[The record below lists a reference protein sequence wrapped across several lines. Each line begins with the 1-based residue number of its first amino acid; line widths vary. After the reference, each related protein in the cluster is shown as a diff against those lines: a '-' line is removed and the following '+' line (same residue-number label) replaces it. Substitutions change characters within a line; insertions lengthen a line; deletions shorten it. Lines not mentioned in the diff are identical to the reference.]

1 MDQPRTYDVITVG
14 SATEDIMIQ
23 VDSAKVITVEDI
35 NGSQSYMALEYGGKM
50 HVDNIIVSVGGGG
63 VNTATTF
70 ALQGLTTAVVSKVGR
85 DDGADRIRKR
95 LTEAGAHAHLLA
107 DSPDHS
113 TGYSTIITSYSGERT
128 VLVHRGASRELRAE
142 DLNWDE
148 MAKAEWLY
156 LAALAGNSWQLYP
169 LLADFAC
176 THGIKLAL
184 NLGTSQIDQG
194 LEGFAEILGC
204 ADLLFQNAEEMR
216 TLTGVPAER
225 GDRDEREMM
234 RLLHEVGVDVVVI
247 TDGAR
252 GAAASDG
259 SALYVVPAF
268 EVEAACSLG
277 AGDAFAA
284 GCLSALQHGL
294 GLQEALRMGSA
305 NSASVVQQVG
315 ANRGILTWD
324 EAREFVATHTPR

>member
-1 MDQPRTYDVITVG
+1 M
-14 SATEDIMIQ
+14 
-23 VDSAKVITVEDI
+23 
-35 NGSQSYMALEYGGKM
+35 
-50 HVDNIIVSVGGGG
+50 SVGGGG

-148 MAKAEWLY
+148 MGRTQWLY
-156 LAALAGNSWQLYP
+156 VAALAGNSWQLYP
-169 LLADFAC
+169 LLAEFAC
-176 THGIKLAL
+176 KHKIKLAL

-194 LEGFAEILGC
+194 LEGFAEILSC
-204 ADLLFQNAEEMR
+204 ADLLFQNVEEMR

-284 GCLSALQHGL
+284 GCLSALQRGL
-294 GLQEALRMGSA
+294 GLQEALRMGAA

-324 EAREFVATHTPR
+324 EAREFVATHAPR